1 MQAGRD
7 MNELRGFDDYAL
19 RLGDEMRGRRASM
32 GKSLLDVER
41 DLRIR
46 AILVDA
52 IEKADP
58 KSFEAAWLI
67 PGHVRSYARYL
78 DMDPDDAYGR
88 FCAECGFDAAEE
100 QSARRKS
107 NGGRSGFFSFFRSRR
122 GRVNSG
128 RGSSGQQFIW
138 QENKLAFDALGST
151 FVLLALTGGIVY
163 VGWAVFDEVQKVV
176 YPDSEQV
183 LLVTNSELTTVPSGP
198 LGGGDA
204 LSSNDGLLQALVRAS
219 DTIGAIDPD
228 VTGFFASR
236 ETEAEPI
243 EEEEAALL
251 AGAGDIETTVVQE
264 TVIEARIATNDV
276 IIVPSRPSWIR
287 VTEGGGTTLFEKVLA
302 SGEQYP
308 VPSLDVPPRLRA
320 GNPGSLYFLIDGEV
334 FGPAGK
340 GQKVVKNVDLSA
352 GSIRQSYGK
361 VVFEAV
367 PREIH
372 DSVRLSEAVGQAD

>member
-1 MQAGRD
+1 
-7 MNELRGFDDYAL
+7 MNRLRGFDDYAL

-78 DMDPDDAYGR
+78 DMDPDDAYRR

-100 QSARRKS
+100 QSSRRKS
-107 NGGRSGFFSFFRSRR
+107 NGGKSGLFSFFRSRR
-122 GRVNSG
+122 SRVSGG

-138 QENKLAFDALGST
+138 QENRLAFDALGST

-163 VGWAVFDEVQKVV
+163 VGWAVYDEIQSVV

-204 LSSNDGLLQALVRAS
+204 LSSTDGLLQSLVRRS
-219 DTIGAIDPD
+219 DAIGAIDPD
-228 VTGFFASR
+228 VTGFFASK
-236 ETEAEPI
+236 ETEAGQI
-243 EEEEAALL
+243 EEEAAVL
-251 AGAGDIETTVVQE
+251 ASAVDVETTVVQE
-264 TVIEARIATNDV
+264 TVKEQRTAAREV

-287 VTEGGGTTLFEKVLA
+287 VTEDGGTTLFEKVLA
-302 SGEQYP
+302 SGERYL
-308 VPSLDVPPRLRA
+308 VPSLDIPPRLRA
-320 GNPGSLYFLIDGEV
+320 GDPGSLYFPDRRRGVRPRPARGRRSSRMLIYRRV
-334 FGPAGK
+334 PFGRATGRWS
-340 GQKVVKNVDLSA
+340 L
-352 GSIRQSYGK
+352 
-361 VVFEAV
+361 
-367 PREIH
+367 
-372 DSVRLSEAVGQAD
+372 RLFHR